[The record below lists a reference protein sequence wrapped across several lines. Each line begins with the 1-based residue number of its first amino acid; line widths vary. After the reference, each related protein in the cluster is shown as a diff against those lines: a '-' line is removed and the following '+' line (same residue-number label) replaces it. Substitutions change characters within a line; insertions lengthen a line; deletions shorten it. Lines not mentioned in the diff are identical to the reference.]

1 MPANDAYKYELNG
14 AYGQRYLVY
23 ISFSLVDDLFLPDVP
38 KKVKKNVHSGWC
50 LFKPFFSAELK
61 SKSCLISTLNLHFV
75 P

>member
-50 LFKPFFSAELK
+50 LFKPF
-61 SKSCLISTLNLHFV
+61 C
-75 P
+75 